1 MNLFRFQDFI
11 NTILGCRGRDR
22 MVVRYT
28 TTYAIVPITSKF
40 VRFTPAYSKMYSIQH
55 YIFKLLKSR
64 IHEHANRYTTD
75 AIIDIFFGINNTNI
89 HISIYSIYSIEFE
102 IWDTTDKY
110 LDV

>member
-1 MNLFRFQDFI
+1 MQS
-11 NTILGCRGRDR
+11 
-22 MVVRYT
+22 
-28 TTYAIVPITSKF
+28 VPITSKF
-40 VRFTPAYSKMYSIQH
+40 VRLTPVYGEMYSIQH

-89 HISIYSIYSIEFE
+89 HISIEFE

>member
-1 MNLFRFQDFI
+1 MGLPQ
-11 NTILGCRGRDR
+11 
-22 MVVRYT
+22 
-28 TTYAIVPITSKF
+28 TYIIH
-40 VRFTPAYSKMYSIQH
+40 IQH

-89 HISIYSIYSIEFE
+89 HISIEFE

>member
-1 MNLFRFQDFI
+1 MQS
-11 NTILGCRGRDR
+11 
-22 MVVRYT
+22 
-28 TTYAIVPITSKF
+28 VPITSKF
-40 VRFTPAYSKMYSIQH
+40 VRLTPAYGEMYSIKH

-89 HISIYSIYSIEFE
+89 HISIEFE